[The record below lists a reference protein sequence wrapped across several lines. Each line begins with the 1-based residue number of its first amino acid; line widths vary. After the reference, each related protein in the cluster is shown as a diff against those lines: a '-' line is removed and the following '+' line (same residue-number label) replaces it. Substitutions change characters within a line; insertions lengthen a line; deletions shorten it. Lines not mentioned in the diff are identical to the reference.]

1 MKIKHIQWGTG
12 TVLYEISG
20 GYQLL
25 VNFDNHGK
33 ISVMQ
38 KDCEEIKDAGLE
50 KEIEEIKDA
59 GLEKEIEEIKDAGLE
74 KEISGTIEDR
84 KIVEAFRLGI
94 VPTFAVKNI
103 TVGREKE
110 IKKVEKWL
118 AKDDES
124 IMIVG
129 EYGQGKSHII
139 RYIKKKAL
147 DEGYL
152 VGYCDIG
159 DESQMH
165 KPKSVLNTIMKS
177 LEFGDKEHQK
187 NSDLASFLK
196 LYAMSICEP
205 NGKMAKNIS
214 KFLKPGIT
222 ELVGKIKQKHSTD
235 NLDNDNYF
243 ADFVDY
249 LCGDEDWSNLYKQ
262 RYGITIQDYQTS
274 ASIVCNV
281 ISSIGHIAATMS
293 SSKNNFKGL
302 ILIFDEGET
311 IDSPGYQRKQ
321 RDSGKNFIKG
331 LTEISNNNKDLLSE
345 KMIME
350 YGPGGKSIGSQ
361 TNLMYSRVK
370 MHVNERFSNHDENHV
385 KCLFAFVEG
394 QGEVINMLE
403 KQGVEKISLEE
414 FSPDEKYKLINKVI
428 EIYKNAYGYE
438 VKDVERL
445 KDIIIK
451 KLGDEDDPNTRS
463 IIKTTVEALEII
475 TDAEMDRDEDEDEI
489 HYEKHLR

>member
-1 MKIKHIQWGTG
+1 MKIKHSQWGTG
-12 TVLYEISG
+12 TVLYEMSG

-33 ISVMQ
+33 ISVI
-38 KDCEEIKDAGLE
+38 KKECEEIKDMELE
-50 KEIEEIKDA
+50 KKNEEIKDME
-59 GLEKEIEEIKDAGLE
+59 LEKES
-74 KEISGTIEDR
+74 SGTIDDK
-84 KIVEAFRLGI
+84 KIVEAFGLGI
-94 VPTFAVKNI
+94 VPTFAVRDV
-103 TVGREKE
+103 TVGREEE

-124 IMIVG
+124 VMIVG

-139 RYIKKKAL
+139 RYIKEKAL

-165 KPKSVLNTIMKS
+165 KPKTVLNTIMKS
-177 LEFGDKEHQK
+177 LVFTNKEYQK
-187 NSDLASFLK
+187 NNDLASFLK

-214 KFLKPGIT
+214 KFLKSGIVQ
-222 ELVGKIKQKHSTD
+222 LVGNIKQKHSTY

-243 ADFVDY
+243 TDFIDY
-249 LCGDEDWSNLYKQ
+249 LCGDEDWRNLYKQ

-274 ASIVCNV
+274 ASIVCN
-281 ISSIGHIAATMS
+281 ILSSIGHIAATMS

-345 KMIME
+345 EMISTI
-350 YGPGGKSIGSQ
+350 GPGGKSIGSQ
-361 TNLMYSRVK
+361 TNLMYSRVR
-370 MHVNERFSNHDENHV
+370 MHENERFSNHEENHV

-394 QGEVINMLE
+394 QSEVIDILE
-403 KQGVEKISLEE
+403 KQGVEKIILEN
-414 FSPDEKYKLINKVI
+414 FSDDERYELINKVI
-428 EIYKNAYGYE
+428 EIYKKAHGYE

-445 KDIIIK
+445 KNIIIK
-451 KLGDEDDPNTRS
+451 KLDEITDDPNTRS
-463 IIKTTVEALEII
+463 IIKTTVDALEII
-475 TDAEMDRDEDEDEI
+475 TEAEINAGEDAKI
-489 HYEKHLR
+489 NYEQDLR